1 MKKVLFLL
9 IVGWMS
15 MTIGYA
21 QLPVVFY
28 DENYIISKSVFE
40 TLEFQNDSVR
50 TQLSAGFYG
59 GDQTINLGSS
69 AMLELRFEGSGPV
82 DFSYSDGQYVFIVE
96 GVQTSPFFFEVR
108 PMAQT
113 TYQLRKVRN
122 SSGYGYIQ
130 EGHEYVTVYVGNGN
144 NVVQTNFLPPDYLCE
159 NASPINLRNYFT
171 SNVSGTV
178 SFQGDG
184 VHGDIFYPQ
193 GAGVGSHY
201 IVASLSYNNSTY
213 SVGRNINVDAMPQ
226 VTLWL
231 PSEVFV
237 NESPFVLSGG
247 RPYGGSY
254 STDLGDDC
262 IVNGNTFDPG
272 RAGVGWHNV
281 YYTYTT
287 TAGCQD
293 VAQGRIYV
301 RAVGFGVEE
310 NLDDTGVSVYPNPT
324 TGMVNFGIR
333 VDDSESYT
341 SEPCS
346 VDVFSVY
353 GVLVLR
359 NNSLQEG
366 VDLSSLPAGIYML
379 RLYNGKDHF
388 SRTVIKK

>member
-1 MKKVLFLL
+1 MKKIVFLL
-9 IVGWMS
+9 IIGWMS
-15 MTIGYA
+15 VSAGYA
-21 QLPVVFY
+21 QLPVKFY
-28 DENYIISKSVFE
+28 DENCAVSKNILE
-40 TLEFQNDSVR
+40 TLEFQNDSIR

-59 GDQTINLGSS
+59 GDQTISLGSS
-69 AMLELRFEGSGPV
+69 TMLELRFEGDGPI
-82 DFSYSDGQYVFIVE
+82 DFSYSDGQYVFIVDS
-96 GVQTSPFFFEVR
+96 VYTSPFFFEVR
-108 PMAQT
+108 PMTQT

-122 SSGYGYIQ
+122 ASGFGHIQ
-130 EGHEYVTVYVGNGN
+130 EGHECVTVYVGNGN
-144 NVVQTNFLPPDYLCE
+144 MVQTNFLPPDYLCE
-159 NASPINLRNYFT
+159 NASPIDLRNYFT
-171 SNVSGTV
+171 SNVTGTV
-178 SFQGDG
+178 SFKGDG
-184 VHGDIFYPQ
+184 VIGNTFYPQ
-193 GAGVGSHY
+193 EAGVGSHY
-201 IVASLSYNNSTY
+201 IVASLSYNNSIY
-213 SVGRNINVDAMPQ
+213 SVGRNINVNSMPQ

-231 PSEVFV
+231 PNEVFV
-237 NESPFVLSGG
+237 TDPPFVLSGG
-247 RPYGGSY
+247 RPSGGAY
-254 STDLGDDC
+254 STDLGDYC
-262 IVNGNTFDPG
+262 IVNGNTFYPQ

-287 TAGCQD
+287 IAGCQD

-301 RAVGFGVEE
+301 RSVGFGVDEYLEE
-310 NLDDTGVSVYPNPT
+310 TGISVYPNPT